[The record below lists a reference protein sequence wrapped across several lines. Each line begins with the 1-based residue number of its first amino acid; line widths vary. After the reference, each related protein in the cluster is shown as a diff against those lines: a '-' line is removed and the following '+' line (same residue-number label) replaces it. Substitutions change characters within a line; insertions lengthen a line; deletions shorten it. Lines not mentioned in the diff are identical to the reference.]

1 MRSLL
6 PKDDNGFNDD
16 SVNEHYRYLG
26 IGSEIQ
32 VGNSKFFSIVD
43 ESEKSVDI
51 AVVNI
56 DGHYYAIFN
65 TRTHK
70 GTTLSIGFM
79 EGKIVVCSWR
89 G

>member
-16 SVNEHYRYLG
+16 NVNEHYRYLG
-26 IGSEIQ
+26 IASEIQ

-51 AVVNI
+51 AVP
-56 DGHYYAIFN
+56 
-65 TRTHK
+65 
-70 GTTLSIGFM
+70 
-79 EGKIVVCSWR
+79 
-89 G
+89 